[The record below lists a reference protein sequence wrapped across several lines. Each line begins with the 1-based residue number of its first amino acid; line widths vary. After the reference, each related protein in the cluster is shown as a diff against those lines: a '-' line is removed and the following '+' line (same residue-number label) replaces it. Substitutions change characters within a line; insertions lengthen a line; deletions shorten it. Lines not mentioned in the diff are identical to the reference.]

1 MVRAKCSYTH
11 GKAFIKVL
19 VFLFR
24 KQLKETQICI
34 NLSPG
39 LCTTQMAVGLEEK
52 FKMKAHTAESGAQK
66 IYETIFLP
74 DLSYDVF
81 YHRARKTDFH
91 SCGVG
96 LPRE

>member
-1 MVRAKCSYTH
+1 M
-11 GKAFIKVL
+11 GKTFIKVL
-19 VFLFR
+19 VFLLR

-39 LCTTQMAVGLEEK
+39 LCATQMAVGLEEK

-74 DLSYDVF
+74 DLSDKDF
-81 YHRARKTDFH
+81 YHRARKTDFYT
-91 SCGVG
+91 CGG
-96 LPRE
+96 DLPRE